1 MGTDIEDP
9 WMLLLEEDMVGAIGL
24 HALLRGRERELL
36 ALVVA
41 PLLCH
46 PSITTHFVIFVT
58 DNQSKLRDYV
68 ECSRGIMLNA
78 GCRAEEIDS
87 ERERERDRS
96 APTIDVRVREGILG
110 SAEGDVRRAVE
121 QPEERTLRQ
130 QPVVHLVEPAATIAY
145 DFLVQVPTKGSVLL

>member
-1 MGTDIEDP
+1 
-9 WMLLLEEDMVGAIGL
+9 
-24 HALLRGRERELL
+24 
-36 ALVVA
+36 
-41 PLLCH
+41 
-46 PSITTHFVIFVT
+46 
-58 DNQSKLRDYV
+58 
-68 ECSRGIMLNA
+68 MLNA

-145 DFLVQVPTKGSVLL
+145 DFLVQVPTKGSVLLWCFPNNRSKHTFPDTHPPIVYPSAIATTNEFTNPSQMTKSID